1 MNRRDRNVRFADA
14 QMLSEQN
21 NKFFIVL
28 LKILTRG
35 SWLMDI
41 NKLYAPSNFF
51 VCGDN
56 LRWRA
61 DFSLT

>member
-1 MNRRDRNVRFADA
+1 MKLTKRNKLQEMNRRDRNVRFADA

-28 LKILTRG
+28 LKILTRD
-35 SWLMDI
+35 SWMMDI

-51 VCGDN
+51 CM
-56 LRWRA
+56 W
-61 DFSLT
+61 